1 MVDDETEKVK
11 GFKKDSTIPFRERLK
26 ILTGVV
32 NPKDLGRSS
41 VEKKLVRAYND
52 KRVLSRPRYNFY
64 KGPNYFEIDR
74 DIHRFSY
81 ISRKGKLSLEIMIQ
95 LDMAGGHRH
104 QGVERGL
111 GGLGGSRRRLGGL
124 GGSRLPG
131 QIEITKLHEFAQAA
145 FNGYKSLNLIQI
157 HIFHTAYYTNENI
170 LVCAPTGAGKT
181 NIAVIS
187 ILHEVESTQTMIR
200 IVGLSATLLNYLEF
214 AQFLRV
220 NPEAGLFFFDSSYR
234 PVPLA

>member
-1 MVDDETEKVK
+1 M
-11 GFKKDSTIPFRERLK
+11 GWNSHFALAQSCGMSAL
-26 ILTGVV
+26 
-32 NPKDLGRSS
+32 SS
-41 VEKKLVRAYND
+41 FC
-52 KRVLSRPRYNFY
+52 SHFCP
-64 KGPNYFEIDR
+64 P
-74 DIHRFSY
+74 
-81 ISRKGKLSLEIMIQ
+81 
-95 LDMAGGHRH
+95 
-104 QGVERGL
+104 
-111 GGLGGSRRRLGGL
+111 
-124 GGSRLPG
+124 

-181 NIAVIS
+181 NIAMIS

-200 IVGLSATLLNYLEF
+200 IVGLSATLLNYLEV
-214 AQFLRV
+214 AQFLRL

>member
-1 MVDDETEKVK
+1 MFLGDSDGERRSLVMYFKVSENINKDISPQLQDSIKKMVDDETEKVK
-11 GFKKDSTIPFRERLK
+11 GFKKDPTIPFRERLK

-95 LDMAGGHRH
+95 LDM
-104 QGVERGL
+104 
-111 GGLGGSRRRLGGL
+111 
-124 GGSRLPG
+124 
-131 QIEITKLHEFAQAA
+131 IETTKSHEFAQAA
-145 FNGYKSLNLIQI
+145 FRGYKSLNRIQSR
-157 HIFHTAYYTNENI
+157 IFRT
-170 LVCAPTGAGKT
+170 VCAPTGAGKT

-187 ILHEVESTQTMIR
+187 ILHESLVLTLRSLNDICSVMLFIDVVSCT
-200 IVGLSATLLNYLEF
+200 SACH
-214 AQFLRV
+214 
-220 NPEAGLFFFDSSYR
+220 
-234 PVPLA
+234 